1 LAHLIDDDVR
11 APSQEAFWQNMEW
24 NKDGVFRY
32 RFWVRLPGQDV
43 CASSFQNLSKMWFY
57 VNIFNK
63 EEEAISKIVTSLAV
77 RLYFINLTLV
87 IFKMLG

>member
-1 LAHLIDDDVR
+1 
-11 APSQEAFWQNMEW
+11 
-24 NKDGVFRY
+24 
-32 RFWVRLPGQDV
+32 
-43 CASSFQNLSKMWFY
+43 